1 VSTEFSGRKLTRRAL
16 LVGGAGAAA
25 TLAIRSGRSDAAH
38 QVATSLVAAPVSRAV
53 HLAATDGWVSIADPA
68 ATNAI
73 PPFWPDPYAAN
84 HGPFDLYVFGF
95 RDVTGLSASTI
106 TAQRGKAQISAPQLV
121 FDQETQ
127 VRLTLSNLGLSQR
140 PDLVDGH
147 TIHWH
152 GFVNAV
158 PLFDGVPELSI
169 SVPIGREFTY
179 FYRPHDPGTYM
190 YHCHF
195 EDVEHVQMGMT
206 GMLFVRPIQNGNTTL
221 YRSGKYAYNDG
232 DGSTG
237 YDREFGFMLNEI
249 FVEGHYRDAHIQ
261 TTDWTDFNASFA
273 TMNGRTYPDTT
284 KPNGNPLVST
294 AGRLRYQPISSL
306 ITANAGER
314 VLLRL
319 SSLGY
324 ESHTMTVDA
333 FPLTIVGKDA
343 ALLKNGTV
351 RNYITTNS
359 VDVSPGE
366 SRDVI
371 FTAPAYNAGVPG
383 GTDTHGRFN
392 TYLFYD
398 RNFHDSGNAGSP
410 GLGGMTTEIRV
421 YESGLPAQL
430 DSQTSPNA

>member
-1 VSTEFSGRKLTRRAL
+1 MAMSRSARPAAEAVNST
-16 LVGGAGAAA
+16 
-25 TLAIRSGRSDAAH
+25 
-38 QVATSLVAAPVSRAV
+38 LVASPVRRDL
-53 HLAATDGWVSIADPA
+53 HLAATDGWVSVADPSR
-68 ATNAI
+68 TSPI
-73 PPFWPDPYAAN
+73 TPFWPDPYGAN

-95 RDVTGLSASTI
+95 RDVTSLSAAQI

-121 FDQETQ
+121 FDEGSE
-127 VRLTLSNLGLSQR
+127 VRMKLTNLGLQQR
-140 PDLVDGH
+140 PDLGDGH
-147 TIHWH
+147 SIHWH

-158 PLFDGVPELSI
+158 PLFDGVPELSV
-169 SVPIGREFTY
+169 SVPIGRDFTY

-206 GMLFVRPIQNGNTTL
+206 GMLFVRPAQNGDTTL

-261 TTDWTDFNASFA
+261 TTDWTDFSASFA
-273 TMNGRTYPDTT
+273 TLNGRSYPDTLA
-284 KPNGNPLVST
+284 PNGNPMSAA
-294 AGRLRYQPISSL
+294 AGRLQYQPISAL

-324 ESHTMTVDA
+324 QSHTMTADA
-333 FPLTIVGKDA
+333 LELTVIAKDA
-343 ALLKNGTV
+343 MLLKNGSVT
-351 RNYITTNS
+351 NYTNTSS
-359 VDVSPGE
+359 VDISPGE

-371 FTAPAYNAGVPG
+371 FTAPAYRAGGPG
-383 GTDTHGRFN
+383 GTDPLYGAFN

-398 RNFHDSGNAGSP
+398 RDYPSSANAGGP
-410 GLGGMTTEIRV
+410 GPGGMVTEIRV
-421 YESGLPAQL
+421 YRSGLPAQA
-430 DSQTSPNA
+430 DSQLTPNA

>member
-1 VSTEFSGRKLTRRAL
+1 
-16 LVGGAGAAA
+16 
-25 TLAIRSGRSDAAH
+25 
-38 QVATSLVAAPVSRAV
+38 
-53 HLAATDGWVSIADPA
+53 
-68 ATNAI
+68 
-73 PPFWPDPYAAN
+73 
-84 HGPFDLYVFGF
+84 
-95 RDVTGLSASTI
+95 
-106 TAQRGKAQISAPQLV
+106 
-121 FDQETQ
+121 
-127 VRLTLSNLGLSQR
+127 
-140 PDLVDGH
+140 
-147 TIHWH
+147 
-152 GFVNAV
+152 
-158 PLFDGVPELSI
+158 
-169 SVPIGREFTY
+169 
-179 FYRPHDPGTYM
+179 M

-273 TMNGRTYPDTT
+273 TMNGRTYPDTV

-343 ALLKNGTV
+343 ALLKNGSV

-371 FTAPAYNAGVPG
+371 FTAPAYAAGVPG
-383 GTDTHGRFN
+383 GTDAHGRYN

-398 RNFHDSGNAGSP
+398 RNFHDSGNAGGP